1 MGMSDEISELTR
13 KIAELE
19 AKAAPKDA
27 SQPPRP
33 GGVQAAKRAFAFIV
47 VLAIIAFA
55 ALSNANRNS
64 PGRSTVAAQ
73 PADKVITDLRPPASP
88 ASTAPGFATTKWY
101 TPEPPAR
108 LRVTNW
114 SCQLRARLP
123 DHGGRS
129 LEYFP
134 GKYEGHTGRSILL
147 TEAGDFVSS
156 DDALIEYNPLL
167 AGQTSPFKTITKG
180 NPAIKRC
187 KIGFKHFWGAEIS
200 FEDAKPR

>member
-1 MGMSDEISELTR
+1 MSDEISELTR

-114 SCQLRARLP
+114 SCHSEPGYQITEGEVSNISPESMKGIQAVASYSPRRA
-123 DHGGRS
+123 
-129 LEYFP
+129 
-134 GKYEGHTGRSILL
+134 
-147 TEAGDFVSS
+147 
-156 DDALIEYNPLL
+156 
-167 AGQTSPFKTITKG
+167 TSFRATMP
-180 NPAIKRC
+180 
-187 KIGFKHFWGAEIS
+187 
-200 FEDAKPR
+200 